1 MLFFAFDFHQESSS
15 FLLKLRLNF
24 RAIHVRMD
32 LRLLFV
38 NKMYRLISLFSTKTS
53 GGKIAASK
61 EEEYRK
67 DGTGNGKLMD
77 EDHARIG

>member
-1 MLFFAFDFHQESSS
+1 
-15 FLLKLRLNF
+15 
-24 RAIHVRMD
+24 MD